1 MSNRTFFGKKIL
13 WISSLV
19 LDQALHKTSQIE
31 ILKGL
36 SELGHKTSLLGLY
49 SKERFESKDKN
60 IDITAI
66 PMRDISF
73 LTSLMYTVLL
83 FLYLP
88 IHLAVSKVDFVIV
101 EPQGP
106 LFLSLIPVRIFPKP
120 RRPKIVLDIRST
132 PVDGTQ
138 SGAVIFNIGIRMAKK
153 LFDGMTIITPMMR
166 NEVCNQFQIDPQTMG
181 IWPSG
186 VSTTLFNPEKYDKN
200 ILRKAF
206 ELEGKFVVLYHG
218 SVGANY
224 EQVQGRGIVESI
236 KSIKLLKDQYPD
248 VVLYILGDNRSFKI
262 LNKLITDYDINDR
275 VILHDKVAYEEVP
288 KYIAMCDVGLLPFNL
303 PIWRNQ
309 CPLKL
314 LEYSAM
320 GKVIIATDIPA
331 HKYILENCKS
341 AVFIASNFPEDIA
354 KAISEV
360 HDNVKKF
367 EEEVECGKTIIEKK
381 YCWRQVANE
390 LERYLLK
397 LETCK

>member
-200 ILRKAF
+200 ILNN
-206 ELEGKFVVLYHG
+206 LE
-218 SVGANY
+218 
-224 EQVQGRGIVESI
+224 
-236 KSIKLLKDQYPD
+236 
-248 VVLYILGDNRSFKI
+248 
-262 LNKLITDYDINDR
+262 
-275 VILHDKVAYEEVP
+275 
-288 KYIAMCDVGLLPFNL
+288 
-303 PIWRNQ
+303 
-309 CPLKL
+309 
-314 LEYSAM
+314 
-320 GKVIIATDIPA
+320 
-331 HKYILENCKS
+331 
-341 AVFIASNFPEDIA
+341 
-354 KAISEV
+354 
-360 HDNVKKF
+360 VK
-367 EEEVECGKTIIEKK
+367 
-381 YCWRQVANE
+381 N
-390 LERYLLK
+390 
-397 LETCK
+397 